1 MSLQSIKP
9 KTKQELLN
17 SLSNERLDMTTRAAE
32 AKKLLATFVYKGYD
46 DPFAKG
52 RLLEV
57 IAKCEFRVKEI
68 DQQIKELKGGVNL

>member
-32 AKKLLATFVYKGYD
+32 AKKLLAVFVYKGYD

-52 RLLEV
+52 KLLET
-57 IAKCEFRVKEI
+57 ISKCDFRVKEI

>member
-1 MSLQSIKP
+1 MSLQSIKT

-57 IAKCEFRVKEI
+57 IAKCDFRVKEI
-68 DQQIKELKGGVNL
+68 DAQIKELKGGVNL

>member
-1 MSLQSIKP
+1 MSLQNIKP
-9 KTKQELLN
+9 KTKQELLT
-17 SLSNERLDMTTRAAE
+17 SLSNEKLDMTTRAAE

-46 DPFAKG
+46 DAFAKG

-57 IAKCEFRVKEI
+57 ITKCEFRVKEI

>member
-1 MSLQSIKP
+1 
-9 KTKQELLN
+9 
-17 SLSNERLDMTTRAAE
+17 MTTRAAE

-52 RLLEV
+52 KLLET
-57 IAKCEFRVKEI
+57 ISKCDFRVKEI